1 MKPPDVREVIDLDG
15 YRVTLRTL
23 WPEDREMEAAFVRGL
38 SPRSRRYRF
47 HSGMRELT
55 PVLLDRFTHVDY
67 PSAMALVATVQ
78 EAGAERQIA
87 VARWAPTADD
97 PEGAEIA
104 VVVADAWQNRG
115 LGTRLLERL
124 GELARAAGIPRLHA
138 NVLAENRRMLELA
151 SHLGFRVDP
160 AAHERGSVMLAKDV
174 TREPDTDAT

>member
-1 MKPPDVREVIDLDG
+1 MKPPDIREEIDLG
-15 YRVTLRTL
+15 GHRLTLRTL
-23 WPEDREMEAAFVRGL
+23 WPEDRELEAAFVRGL

-47 HSGMRELT
+47 HSGLRELT
-55 PVLLDRFTHVDY
+55 PELLERFTHLDY
-67 PSAMALVATVQ
+67 PAEMALIATVG

-87 VARWAPTADD
+87 VARWVRSAED

-104 VVVADAWQNRG
+104 IAVADAWQDRG

-124 GELARAAGIPRLHA
+124 RDLAAAAGIPRLHA

-160 AAHERGSVMLAKDV
+160 AARERGSVLLGKDV
-174 TREPDTDAT
+174 APSPDADGT